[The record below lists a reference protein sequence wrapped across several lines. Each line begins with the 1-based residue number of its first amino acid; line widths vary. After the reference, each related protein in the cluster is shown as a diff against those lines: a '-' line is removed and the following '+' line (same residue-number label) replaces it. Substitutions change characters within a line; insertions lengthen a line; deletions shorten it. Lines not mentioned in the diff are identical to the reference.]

1 LAKLAHRAVLPAI
14 GTERPAVAVGAAQA
28 QPIERQRTAPH
39 AVDAMTRRSS
49 DDIDTVAT
57 ILLLAVNNAVCFG
70 LGWLVAV
77 IVL

>member
-14 GTERPAVAVGAAQA
+14 GTERPAVAVGAAPHQSS
-28 QPIERQRTAPH
+28 ERQRAAPH

-70 LGWLVAV
+70 LGWMVA
-77 IVL
+77 ILLL